1 MDRWVEVRTVTQ
13 WKSGWKEYRSFNL
26 VYNSHDPLKIKD
38 LLNTGIGGT
47 LHHAKHIIW
56 ITIRYCD
63 IKQYYERVT
72 DKANLV
78 SNIFNVFTG

>member
-1 MDRWVEVRTVTQ
+1 MDRWVEVKTVTQ
-13 WKSGWKEYRSFNL
+13 WKSGWGEYRSFNL

-38 LLNTGIGGT
+38 LLNTGIEAT

-56 ITIRYCD
+56 IKSRYCD

-72 DKANLV
+72 DEANLV